1 MDGHMPGLFPL
12 AGCVPFGM
20 FHFSGTFSWSQEK
33 ESYQVI
39 QKQIPLVLTSFDP
52 VNGPLIPLL

>member
-1 MDGHMPGLFPL
+1 MGSRMPGLFPL
-12 AGCVPFGM
+12 AGCVSLSV

-33 ESYQVI
+33 ELYQMI
-39 QKQIPLVLTSFDP
+39 PKQIPLVLTFFDP